1 MPKHFMASEQ
11 KYRYF
16 AEISF
21 KGTRYHGWQIQK
33 NAISVQEVMN
43 ERFSSILREKIEVTG
58 AGRTDTG
65 VHALYYVGHFDSK
78 RENLHSDSSFLYHIN
93 QFLPSDISV
102 YRILPVENDAHARF
116 SAISRT
122 YEYRICRR
130 KNPFLQDYAWMFY
143 RELNIKAM
151 KEACTYLKGKHDFSS
166 FCKVHSGARTHLC
179 KVEEASWTEKEGM
192 LIFRITA
199 DRFLRNMVRA
209 IVGTMIEIGKETL
222 SPDEIREILN
232 ACNRSEAGE
241 SVPPQG
247 LFLTR
252 ILYPSEIFIGNW
264 SPLSLQEFV

>member
-1 MPKHFMASEQ
+1 MASEQ

-33 NAISVQEVMN
+33 NAISVQEVLN

-151 KEACTYLKGKHDFSS
+151 KKACKYLKGKHDFSN

-241 SVPPQG
+241 SVPAQG

-252 ILYPSEIFIGNW
+252 ILYPPEIFIGNW

>member
-1 MPKHFMASEQ
+1 MADEQ

-33 NAISVQEVMN
+33 NAISVQEVLN
-43 ERFSSILREKIEVTG
+43 ERFSSILREEIQVTG

-65 VHALYYVGHFDSK
+65 VHALYYVGHFDSI
-78 RENLHSDSSFLYHIN
+78 RENLHADTSFLYHIN

-102 YRILPVENDAHARF
+102 YRILPVKNDAHARF

-130 KNPFLQDYAWMFY
+130 KNPFLQEYAWMFY
-143 RELNIKAM
+143 RELNVKAM
-151 KEACTYLKGKHDFSS
+151 QNACGYLVGKHDFSS

-179 KVEEASWTEKEGM
+179 AVEEAEWTEKEDM

-209 IVGTMIEIGKETL
+209 IVGTMIEIGKEAL
-222 SPDEIREILN
+222 PPDELHDILE
-232 ACNRSEAGE
+232 AHNRSQAGE

-252 ILYPSEIFIGNW
+252 IIYPPEIFIGDW
-264 SPLSLQEFV
+264 SPLSLQAFI

>member
-1 MPKHFMASEQ
+1 MTTEQ

-21 KGTRYHGWQIQK
+21 KGTNYHGWQIQK
-33 NAISVQEVMN
+33 NAISVQEVLN
-43 ERFSSILREKIEVTG
+43 EKFSSILREGIQVTG

-78 RENLHSDSSFLYHIN
+78 KDNLHTDSSFLYHFN

-102 YRILPVENDAHARF
+102 YRILSVKNDAHARF

-122 YEYRICRR
+122 YEYWICRR
-130 KNPFLQDYAWMFY
+130 KNPFLKEYAWMLY
-143 RELNIKAM
+143 RNLNVETM
-151 KEACTYLKGKHDFSS
+151 QRACKYLLGKHDFSS
-166 FCKVHSGARTHLC
+166 FCKGHSGARTHLC
-179 KVEEASWTEKEGM
+179 AVETAEWTEKEDI

-222 SPDEIREILN
+222 SPEKLYDILQTH
-232 ACNRSEAGE
+232 NRSEAGE

-252 ILYPSEIFIGNW
+252 IIYPAEIFIGGYP
-264 SPLSLQEFV
+264 PLFVQKFI

>member
-1 MPKHFMASEQ
+1 MADEQ

-33 NAISVQEVMN
+33 NAISVQEVLN
-43 ERFSSILREKIEVTG
+43 ERFSSILREEIQVTG

-65 VHALYYVGHFDSK
+65 VHALYYVGHFDSI
-78 RENLHSDSSFLYHIN
+78 RENLHSDISFLYHIN

-102 YRILPVENDAHARF
+102 YRILPVKNDAHARF

-130 KNPFLQDYAWMFY
+130 KNPFLQEYAWMFY
-143 RELNIKAM
+143 RELNVEAM
-151 KEACTYLKGKHDFSS
+151 QNACGYLVGKHDFSS
-166 FCKVHSGARTHLC
+166 FCKVHSGARTHVC
-179 KVEEASWTEKEGM
+179 AVEEAEWTEKEDM

-209 IVGTMIEIGKETL
+209 IVGTMIEIGKEAL
-222 SPDEIREILN
+222 SPDELHDILE
-232 ACNRSEAGE
+232 AHNRSEAGE

-252 ILYPSEIFIGNW
+252 IIYPPGIFIGDW
-264 SPLSLQEFV
+264 SPLSLQAFI